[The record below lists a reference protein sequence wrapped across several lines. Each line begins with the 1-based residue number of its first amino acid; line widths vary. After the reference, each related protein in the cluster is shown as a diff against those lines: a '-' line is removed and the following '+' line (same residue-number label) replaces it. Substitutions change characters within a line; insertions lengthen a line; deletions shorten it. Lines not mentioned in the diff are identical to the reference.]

1 MKRRNDSI
9 QNPISPP
16 EPAASAARI
25 NTLRRCLADRE
36 YMNEA
41 VQRLAAEL
49 SIELMETT
57 YGISFR

>member
-9 QNPISPP
+9 RNTISPS
-16 EPAASAARI
+16 EPAAAAARI
-25 NTLRRCLADRE
+25 SNLRRSLSDQE

-49 SIELMETT
+49 SIELMENT